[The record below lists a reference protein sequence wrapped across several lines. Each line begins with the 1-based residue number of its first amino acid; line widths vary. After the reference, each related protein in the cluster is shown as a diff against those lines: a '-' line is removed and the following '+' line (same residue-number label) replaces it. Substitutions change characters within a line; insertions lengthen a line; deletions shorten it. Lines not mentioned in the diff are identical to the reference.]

1 MKTKNNVL
9 GSKKAVVVVD
19 ETWRMSGHT
28 ALRYLCDTCRCKN
41 RHGFVVEAKSAGIF
55 TAALL
60 GNLIESWD
68 TMTDYYEGASE
79 FDNVVELLE
88 KGFTDKERKAF
99 WVGFD
104 SIFPTIYKELTDR
117 VIDIISQSR
126 EDYKD
131 LSKEYIHED
140 YTSNAL
146 LCSSGSVVES
156 VQTLLNYAISDTI
169 SFMFNGTIDACAMGE
184 IYYLRVLELLSNIY
198 IGEYI
203 RWHYISMSDF
213 YKELLWEQGR
223 EINEF

>member
-9 GSKKAVVVVD
+9 GRKKAFVVVD
-19 ETWRMSGHT
+19 ETWRMSGHE
-28 ALRYLCDTCRCKN
+28 ALSYLCDTCRCKN
-41 RHGFVVEAKSAGIF
+41 RHSFVVEAKSAGIF

-60 GNLIESWD
+60 GNLIESWN
-68 TMTDYYEGASE
+68 TMTDYYEGTPE

-104 SIFPTIYKELTDR
+104 SVFPTIYKELTDR

-126 EDYKD
+126 ENYKD
-131 LSKEYIHED
+131 LSKESIYED
-140 YTSNAL
+140 YTRNAL
-146 LCSSGSVVES
+146 LCNSGSVVES
-156 VQTLLNYAISDTI
+156 AQTLLNFAISDTI
-169 SFMFNGTIDACAMGE
+169 CFMFDGTIDACTMDE
-184 IYYLRVLELLSNIY
+184 IYYLRVLELLSNTF

-213 YKELLWEQGR
+213 YKELLLEQGR
-223 EINEF
+223 DIDEF

>member
-28 ALRYLCDTCRCKN
+28 ALRYLCDMCLCKN

-68 TMTDYYEGASE
+68 TMADYYEGTSE

-104 SIFPTIYKELTDR
+104 SMFPTIYKELTDR
-117 VIDIISQSR
+117 VIYIISQSR

-131 LSKEYIHED
+131 LSKENIYED
-140 YTSNAL
+140 SRNAM
-146 LCSSGSVVES
+146 LCGFGSVVEV
-156 VQTLLNYAISDTI
+156 VQSLLNFAVSDTI
-169 SFMFNGTIDACAMGE
+169 CFMFDGTIDACTMNE
-184 IYYLRVLELLSNIY
+184 IYYLRVLELLSNTF

-213 YKELLWEQGR
+213 YKELLLEQGR
-223 EINEF
+223 KINEF